1 MRNDHYGVR
10 NEARKHRKWGMKRDS
25 TVWKFRTQKSDGN
38 IYYDFENKFEAIDG
52 VILYIPYIV
61 SKLGKSRV

>member
-1 MRNDHYGVR
+1 
-10 NEARKHRKWGMKRDS
+10 MKQDLAA
-25 TVWKFRTQKSDGN
+25 WKFRTQKSDGN